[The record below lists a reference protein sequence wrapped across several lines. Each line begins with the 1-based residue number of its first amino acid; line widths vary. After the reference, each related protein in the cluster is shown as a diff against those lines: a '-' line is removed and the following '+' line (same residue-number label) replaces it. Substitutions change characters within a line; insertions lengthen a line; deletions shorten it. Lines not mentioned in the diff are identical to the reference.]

1 MSRGPSRFLYRK
13 IFGLSI
19 MSMGIGMLLVIL
31 VPPWMYFFAALLVIF
46 GFYLLFM
53 Y

>member
-1 MSRGPSRFLYRK
+1 MSKGHKFFYRK

-31 VPPWMYFFAALLVIF
+31 VPPWMYFFAALMVVF
-46 GFYLLFM
+46 GFYFLFM

>member
-1 MSRGPSRFLYRK
+1 MSRGNPFFYRK

-19 MSMGIGMLLVIL
+19 MSMGVGMLLVIL
-31 VPPWMYFFAALLVIF
+31 VPPWMYFFAALMVVL
-46 GFYLLFM
+46 GFYFLFM

>member
-1 MSRGPSRFLYRK
+1 MSKKSRFFYRK
-13 IFGLSI
+13 IIGLTL

-31 VPPWMYFFAALLVIF
+31 IPPWIYIFAIMMAAF